1 MPTFTARLA
10 DGWKRTG
17 KNISLILVPIL
28 LGVMQ
33 TDSIRQILAYDGVH
47 IGIKFGVPASVVT
60 IWQFV
65 SLPGSGVTANTGL
78 PLSAPFAMIVIPG
91 VILLRAGL
99 SAGYFGTIAA
109 ELLDRHEGFAMSA
122 LTYFVP
128 FLMITALPYVVLV
141 PLALGLFGFGSLGDG
156 GAVLLLIPAFIAA
169 GYLFWATPYLIVL
182 RRTGLVAAA
191 GGSYKLAVNGGAY
204 LSYTIGYVAF
214 VFFASAITTAV
225 VVNVPAVGIP
235 FGILVGGFVG
245 LTLNITTMR
254 FVADIDP
261 ESPCAGEWP
270 AQHRSDG
277 AAVSKEEAAP

>member
-28 LGVMQ
+28 LGAMQ

-78 PLSAPFAMIVIPG
+78 PLSAPFAMIIIPG

-128 FLMITALPYVVLV
+128 FLVITALPYVVLV

-191 GGSYKLAVNGGAY
+191 RGSYKLAVDGGAY

-214 VFFASAITTAV
+214 VFFASVITTAV

-235 FGILVGGFVG
+235 FGILAGGFVG